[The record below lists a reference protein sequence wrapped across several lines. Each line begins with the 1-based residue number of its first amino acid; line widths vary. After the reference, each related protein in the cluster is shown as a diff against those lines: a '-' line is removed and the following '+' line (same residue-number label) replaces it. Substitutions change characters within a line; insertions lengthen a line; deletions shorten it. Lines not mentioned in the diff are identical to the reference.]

1 MQLLGTGPA
10 DRRQALGSDIQIAV
24 CAFSRA
30 TWIAFLGAA
39 VVFPHF
45 GSKGTKG
52 LFSSWTGSYV
62 IFRNKFQ
69 QNHAMLMKRE
79 RKVTLPWLL
88 GQDPV
93 APRPQVLLELSG
105 LRRKLPGLRLRK
117 LHFIRQKGCHGQRT
131 SPQGPSKR
139 GSKITLLCDPDS
151 NQRPTH
157 WTSRLA
163 NTPSPPPTP

>member
-1 MQLLGTGPA
+1 MQLLGTGPV
-10 DRRQALGSDIQIAV
+10 DRRQALGSDIQISV
-24 CAFSRA
+24 CAFSWA

-117 LHFIRQKGCHGQRT
+117 LHFIRQKGVPWAADL
-131 SPQGPSKR
+131 SPGAQQERKQNNIPV
-139 GSKITLLCDPDS
+139 
-151 NQRPTH
+151 
-157 WTSRLA
+157 
-163 NTPSPPPTP
+163 